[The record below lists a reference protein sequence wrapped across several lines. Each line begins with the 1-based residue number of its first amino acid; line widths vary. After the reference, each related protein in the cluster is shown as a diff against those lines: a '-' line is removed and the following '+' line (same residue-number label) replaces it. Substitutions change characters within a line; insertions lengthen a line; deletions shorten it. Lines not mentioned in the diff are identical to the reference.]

1 MMAQRREKTE
11 EKKSSKTS
19 TRLGEKDAEKGTDKF
34 PTIGRKDQHLVRIMN
49 PRVIEGMLGLICM
62 NENCPKDD
70 KGLSVCSRKSY
81 KKSKKRRAVDR
92 ISFETTIDPDTLIA
106 RTLHSYLCSC
116 GNVPHDCPD
125 PATMTDPEVI

>member
-1 MMAQRREKTE
+1 MAQRREKTE

-34 PTIGRKDQHLVRIMN
+34 PTIGRKGQHLVRIMN
-49 PRVIEGMLGLICM
+49 PREIEDMLGLRNI
-62 NENCPKDD
+62 NEHCAEDD
-70 KGLSVCSRKSY
+70 EGLLVCSRKSY
-81 KKSKKRRAVDR
+81 KKKKRRAVDR